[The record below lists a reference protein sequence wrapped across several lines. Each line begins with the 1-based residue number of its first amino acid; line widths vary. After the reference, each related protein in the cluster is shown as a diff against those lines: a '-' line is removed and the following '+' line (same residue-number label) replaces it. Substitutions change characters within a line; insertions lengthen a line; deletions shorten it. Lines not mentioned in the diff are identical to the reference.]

1 MEMKTM
7 IIFFFSGCN

>member
-7 IIFFFSGCN
+7 NQKSK